1 MRATAACL
9 AGGPRAVQ
17 ALIEA
22 LRSGTADL
30 KREAAAMLARIKD
43 PQAGVAL
50 VGLLEDS
57 EEAVRKA
64 GATAL
69 EQMAGVLDAETASAL
84 VALLPKTREADNRQ
98 LVSHLVGAIPTAVA
112 PLCQMMKHSD
122 VDAQVAAATMEVD
135 PLPSGW
141 HAIGRSSRSMWWNSI
156 RWWSGWRR
164 SISPTVLLLTITC
177 MTVRELHP
185 LASEVQTAGVEAIT
199 VIDIRWGR
207 CDIKSINLL
216 ANVLARQQAKLSG
229 VFEAIMVRDGEV
241 TEGSVSNVVIVDN
254 GALVTAPEGPRIL
267 SGVTREV
274 VLALAK
280 RQGLDIQE
288 RCPSQAQLYA
298 ASEVFLTGTTVEV
311 LPVVRIDGRS
321 IGGGEPGPVTRSL
334 AKRFLEKIG

>member
-1 MRATAACL
+1 MSEAAFINGRFLPL
-9 AGGPRAVQ
+9 AQ
-17 ALIEA
+17 ALVSIEDRGFQFGDGVYEVIRTYRGRPFELQAHLARLNRSAEA
-22 LRSGTADL
+22 LG
-30 KREAAAMLARIKD
+30 
-43 PQAGVAL
+43 
-50 VGLLEDS
+50 
-57 EEAVRKA
+57 
-64 GATAL
+64 
-69 EQMAGVLDAETASAL
+69 
-84 VALLPKTREADNRQ
+84 
-98 LVSHLVGAIPTAVA
+98 
-112 PLCQMMKHSD
+112 LCQPYAFEQWRDYISEGLRLAAFPEAKIYI
-122 VDAQVAAATMEVD
+122 QVTRGAAPRD
-135 PLPSGW
+135 
-141 HAIGRSSRSMWWNSI
+141 HAYVPNLE
-156 RWWSGWRR
+156 
-164 SISPTVLLLTITC
+164 PTVV

-185 LASEVQTAGVEAIT
+185 MPINVHTAGVEAIT
-199 VIDIRWGR
+199 VNDIRWGR

-288 RCPSQAQLYA
+288 RYPSQAQLYA